1 MLTKRPVILTRPG
14 AANDRLA
21 LLLEQKD
28 GLTPWR
34 WPAFRITL
42 PPDQESVSRR
52 LGHLDDVD
60 MVILP
65 SPSAVAAVSHWVQFW
80 PSHITLATVGEGTAR
95 VIEAAWGQNNRIL
108 YPKGDAQHSGSEALF
123 ALMQK
128 EGIPMRVLILRGQT
142 GREWLSEQ
150 LTSLGA
156 DVETLCTYLRLP
168 LELASEQE
176 ITLKKAISGPTPV
189 LYVTSSDAVGTILH
203 AIRPIE
209 GAREWLIAGHAI
221 TIHPRCA
228 EKLTEAGFRN
238 IKITAPEDEAVRNSI
253 LLDISSCE

>member
-1 MLTKRPVILTRPG
+1 MLSNRPVILTRPG

-21 LLLEQKD
+21 SLLEEKD
-28 GLTPWR
+28 GLHPWR

-42 PPDQESVSRR
+42 PPEQESVSRR
-52 LGHLDDVD
+52 LAHLDDVD

-95 VIEAAWGQNNRIL
+95 VIEAAWGNNNKIL
-108 YPKGDAQHSGSEALF
+108 YPQGDAQHSGSEALF
-123 ALMQK
+123 ALMK
-128 EGIPMRVLILRGQT
+128 KDGIPMRVLILRGQT

-150 LTSLGA
+150 LTALGA
-156 DVETLCTYLRLP
+156 DVETICTYLRLP
-168 LELASEQE
+168 LELTSEQE
-176 ITLKKAISGPTPV
+176 NILKKAIPGPKPI

-209 GAREWLIAGHAI
+209 GAREWLTAGDAI

-228 EKLTEAGFRN
+228 EKLQEAGFQN
-238 IKITAPEDEAVRNSI
+238 IKITAAEDEAVRISI
-253 LLDISSCE
+253 LSDMAGQ